1 MVKETTKL
9 WAGIGSLL
17 VALGLLFPFLTLIGL
32 ILLVLALKEFADFYK
47 DKNIFDMAILGFVF
61 YLFGAAGSG
70 ILSFLF
76 LLALFQKIRFISIFF
91 MLCFFFI
98 SLFYL
103 LGTIFFKI
111 SFDQLA
117 HVTKEENFQAASLLL
132 LIGGLFVILLVG
144 FLLIFIAWIWLSITF
159 FLVRAN

>member
-1 MVKETTKL
+1 MVKEKNKL

-17 VALGLLFPFLTLIGL
+17 IALGIFFPFLTLIGL
-32 ILLVLALKEFADFYK
+32 ILLIFALKGFAETYK
-47 DKNIFDMAILGFVF
+47 NETIFNMAAIGFTF
-61 YLFGAAGSG
+61 YLIGTAGFG

-76 LLALFQKIRFISIFF
+76 LLYFLQKIHLIILFF
-91 MLCFFFI
+91 MLSGFFI

-117 HVTKEENFQAASLLL
+117 LVTKEENFRIFSLLL
-132 LIGGLFVILLVG
+132 LIGGVLTIVLVG
-144 FLLIFIAWIWLSITF
+144 FILLFIAWILLAITF
-159 FLVRAN
+159 FSIKEE